1 MVKVTEY
8 KKDQFMI
15 NVTKEEALR
24 LIKSLTSQ
32 LLSDNCNIDRV
43 EFGKR
48 HKDDVE
54 YFSIAADKSKTEF
67 HVMTNLVNDY
77 KVNDMVIQRCDT
89 IDEAK
94 KFMVEFK
101 DQGIMGETVMWI
113 KEVQS

>member
-8 KKDQFMI
+8 KDDQFMI

-24 LIKSLTSQ
+24 LIKSLASQ
-32 LLSDNCNIDRV
+32 LYNDDCNRDRV
-43 EFGKR
+43 EFEKR
-48 HKDDVE
+48 HEDDVT
-54 YFSIAADKSKTEF
+54 YFSIAVDESKSKF
-67 HVMTNLVNDY
+67 HVITNLINDY

-94 KFMVEFK
+94 KFMLEFK
-101 DQGIMGETVMWI
+101 DKGIMGENVMWI